1 MANRRITERRNKER
15 DGKDMKVYRVFVKEI
30 TYLDVEAENGEEAAE
45 IAFAEFNNPDTD
57 AQFDIMGVGV
67 HVMPYDEWMQTGT
80 VVH

>member
-1 MANRRITERRNKER
+1 MPNILIVDDEPNNRKLMILILRQEGWK
-15 DGKDMKVYRVFVKEI
+15 FF
-30 TYLDVEAENGEEAAE
+30 EAENGEEAAE